1 MNNNE
6 TSLNKIKKNEL
17 VIVKRDGREESFSK
31 FKLSRVCNWAT
42 NNNKTLT
49 DILLRDTSLKLKG
62 KVKIEVMYQSLI
74 DTAVSKISQIQPQWQ
89 YIAAKLYIV
98 QLYADAYGIKNKK
111 YPHLS
116 EVIKKGIASKV
127 YSKEVFDTYTEEE
140 LNEINNFIESE
151 RDFEL
156 PYHALK
162 QFNEKYCKK
171 YTKTKKLEL
180 PQMTYIR
187 VAMGLCYN
195 LTNPIENGGLTRVK
209 IIKKL
214 YNILSSRYATL
225 ATPIM
230 LNAGTTLNSFAS
242 CILNTIGND
251 TWDIANKIATTMLYT
266 KGAGGLAFD
275 VSHIQAKGSLTKNN
289 VKASGIVPYIKAIE
303 EAMVSMVQS
312 ENRRGSAVITCNWWH
327 YEVES
332 FLMLK
337 DASSGTPENRAL
349 HLQYSMATN
358 DYLLQKVKEDGEVYL
373 FDPLDAPDLLYVYGE
388 EFNEKYEELCTK
400 NGIRKKKVK
409 AKELFQTFL
418 KYRFQT
424 GNMYQFFTDTVNKTT
439 MTNRF
444 IGSSNLCQEILEPS
458 RPGKLIKESMITIDG
473 KEFMTTD
480 FEQEEIALCNLAS
493 YNLDICDMERDM
505 MDEVIFIV
513 SLVLDN
519 TIDIGR
525 YMRIAG
531 KKTNLDYR
539 YVGQGM
545 TNYAQNLALK
555 GIAMDSEEAGIET
568 FKMFQKLSL
577 GIIRQNAK
585 LAELKGR
592 YRKFDESK
600 WAQGYI
606 PFDLGNENIKNHFS
620 DLIDHEGIKEVKELI
635 SLHGVRNGLMM
646 AMAPTASSATSA
658 NLTEACEPIQNF
670 AYRLEGAVTT
680 QVLVPSFTEA
690 NAHYRLAYDLPQEQ
704 ILFLAAIRQMFI
716 DQGQS
721 LNLYIKEENWD
732 YEYLA
737 ELHLLAADLG
747 IKTLYYLNTKKGSV
761 HESCESCS
769 S

>member
-1 MNNNE
+1 M
-6 TSLNKIKKNEL
+6 
-17 VIVKRDGREESFSK
+17 
-31 FKLSRVCNWAT
+31 T
-42 NNNKTLT
+42 NL
-49 DILLRDTSLKLKG
+49 LLRDTTVKLKG
-62 KVKIEVMYQSLI
+62 KVKIEVMYDALI
-74 DTAVSKISQIQPQWQ
+74 ETAISKISQIQPQWQ
-89 YIAAKLYIV
+89 YVASKLYTSK
-98 QLYADAYGIKNKK
+98 LYAEAYGIKNKR
-111 YPHLS
+111 YPHFS
-116 EVIKKGIASKV
+116 EIIKKGVAAKI
-127 YSKEVFDTYTEEE
+127 YSKEVFENYSEEE
-140 LNEINNFIESE
+140 IDKINSFIESE
-151 RDFEL
+151 RDFAL

-162 QFNEKYCKK
+162 QFDEKYCKK
-171 YTKTKKLEL
+171 YSKTKKLEL

-187 VAMGLCYN
+187 VAMGLAFN
-195 LTNPIENGGLTRVK
+195 LTNPTENNGLTRVQ

-214 YNILSSRYATL
+214 YNILSMKQATL

-230 LNAGTTLNSFAS
+230 LNAGTPLNSYAS

-251 TWDIANKIATTMLYT
+251 TWDIANKLATTMLYT

-275 VSHIQAKGSLTKNN
+275 VSHIQAKGSLTRNN
-289 VKASGIVPYIKAIE
+289 IRASGIVPYIKTIE

-327 YEVES
+327 YQIED

-358 DYLLQKVKEDGEVYL
+358 DFFLRKVKENGEVTL
-373 FDPLDAPDLLYVYGE
+373 LDPVDVPELLYVYGD
-388 EFNEKYEELCTK
+388 EFERKYEEACQST
-400 NGIRKKKVK
+400 GIRKKKIS
-409 AKELFQTFL
+409 AKELYQTFL

-424 GNMYQFFTDTVNKTT
+424 GNLYQFFTDTVNKTT

-444 IGSSNLCQEILEPS
+444 IGSSNLCQEIMEPS
-458 RPGKLIKESMITIDG
+458 RPGNLIKESMITIDG

-480 FEQEEIALCNLAS
+480 FENEEIALCNLAS
-493 YNLDICDMERDM
+493 YNVDITDLPKEE
-505 MDEVIFIV
+505 MDEVIFIIT
-513 SLVLDN
+513 LILDN

-525 YMRIAG
+525 YMRVAG

-539 YVGQGM
+539 YIGQGM

-555 GIAMDSEEAGIET
+555 GIAMDTEEAAIET

-577 GIIRQNAK
+577 GIIRQNAVIASK
-585 LAELKGR
+585 KGR
-592 YRKFDESK
+592 YPKFSESK
-600 WAQGYI
+600 WAEGKI
-606 PFDLGNENIKNHFS
+606 PFDLGNEKLKEHFAQYV
-620 DLIDHEGIKEVKELI
+620 DHEGIEEVKELI
-635 SLHGVRNGLMM
+635 SLYGVRNALMI

-670 AYRLEGAVTT
+670 SYRLEGAVTT

-690 NAHYRLAYDLPQEQ
+690 NQHYRLAYDIPQEQ
-704 ILFLAAIRQMFI
+704 LIYLAAVRQLFI

-721 LNLYIKEENWD
+721 LNMYISEKNWN

-747 IKTLYYLNTKKGSV
+747 LKSLYYLNTKKGSV
-761 HESCESCS
+761 HEACESCS